1 VTAAV
6 ADLFCRLGKEP
17 ALKVIMFWCKAAVK
31 ESGVNSALLKH
42 LFTVY
47 PGALPQVQIISAKN
61 MEALV
66 KESSEFREKVRG
78 VAIGRLG

>member
-1 VTAAV
+1 
-6 ADLFCRLGKEP
+6 
-17 ALKVIMFWCKAAVK
+17 
-31 ESGVNSALLKH
+31 VNSALLKD

-47 PGALPQVQIISAKN
+47 PGALPRVQIVNAKN
-61 MEALV
+61 MEAIV